1 MEQRPR
7 KVINWKKNLFIL
19 WLSQFL
25 AMIGFGCCM
34 PFIPLLLKDTL
45 HVADDQMRGFYV
57 SLYYLTGMVSLCVAS
72 TVWGVLADK
81 FGRKIMVLRA
91 SYAAAL
97 CYPLL
102 AFAPNV
108 GVLLLIRFICS
119 FFSGTV
125 NPAQTLLVTTTP
137 EEKHGFVLGTLSTSV
152 WSGNMTGFLT
162 GGLIVHYYGYTAAF
176 MTCGVIY
183 LISAL
188 LVQFFVEED
197 FHRPVAAAPGKK
209 KKRRSL
215 RDIASPAV
223 GWLLLMFLLM
233 GLARRIDN
241 PFIAMLVEQV
251 HGEEK
256 AAFFTGIL
264 GAAAALG
271 GVFSGILIGRLCD
284 KYDPGKLVFP
294 ILLISGTASLLQ
306 ACSVNIGMLIAARF
320 LGYFAG
326 GGLQPVLQVILA
338 KVIPCDQR
346 GAYFG
351 WTTSMSQAGGIL
363 CSFISGGIALL
374 GSVRGIFA
382 ATGIIMFFMIP
393 LMIPTRRA
401 CGKAEKELKP
411 VL

>member
-7 KVINWKKNLFIL
+7 KIINWKKNLFFL

-25 AMIGFGCCM
+25 AMAGFGCCM
-34 PFIPLLLKDTL
+34 PFIPLLMKNTL

-57 SLYYLTGMVSLCVAS
+57 SLYYLSGMMSICIAS

-108 GVLLLIRFICS
+108 GVLILIRFICS

-152 WSGNMTGFLT
+152 WSGNMTGFLA
-162 GGLIVHYYGYTAAF
+162 GGLIVHYFGYMTAF

-197 FHRPVAAAPGKK
+197 FHRPVAVPEKK

-215 RDIASPAV
+215 REIASPAV
-223 GWLLLMFLLM
+223 CWLLLMFLLM

-241 PFIAMLVEQV
+241 PFIAMLVEKV
-251 HGEEK
+251 NGEEK

-264 GAAAALG
+264 GASAALG

-294 ILLISGTASLLQ
+294 ILLISGTASILQ
-306 ACSVNIGMLIAARF
+306 ACSFNIEMLIAARF

-351 WTTSMSQAGGIL
+351 WTTSMNQAGGIL

-374 GSVRGIFA
+374 GNIRGIFA

-401 CGKAEKELKP
+401 CEKAEKKLVP
-411 VL
+411 AS

>member
-1 MEQRPR
+1 MKQPPR
-7 KVINWKKNLFIL
+7 TINWKKNLFFL

-25 AMIGFGCCM
+25 ATAGFGCCM

-57 SLYYLTGMVSLCVAS
+57 ALYYLSGMVSLCIAS
-72 TVWGVLADK
+72 TVWGVLADR
-81 FGRKIMVLRA
+81 FGRKIMLLRA
-91 SYAAAL
+91 GYAAAI

-108 GVLLLIRFICS
+108 GVLILIRFICS

-125 NPAQTLLVTTTP
+125 NPAQTLLVTNTP
-137 EEKHGFVLGTLSTSV
+137 EEKHGFALGTLSTSV
-152 WSGNMTGFLT
+152 WSGNMTGFLA
-162 GGLIVHYYGYTAAF
+162 GGLIVHYFGYTAAF
-176 MTCGVIY
+176 ITCGAIY
-183 LISAL
+183 LTSAL
-188 LVQFFVEED
+188 LVQIFVEED
-197 FHRPVAAAPGKK
+197 FHRSAPAAAPEKK

-223 GWLLLMFLLM
+223 CWLLLMFLLM

-256 AAFFTGIL
+256 AAFFTGVL

-271 GVFSGILIGRLCD
+271 GIFSGILIGRLCD

-294 ILLISGTASLLQ
+294 ILLVSGTVSILQ
-306 ACSVNIGMLIAARF
+306 AFSVNIGMLIAARF
-320 LGYFAG
+320 LAYFAG

-338 KVIPCDQR
+338 KVIPRDQR

-351 WTTSMSQAGGIL
+351 WTTSMNQAGGIL
-363 CSFISGGIALL
+363 CSFISGGIALF
-374 GSVRGIFA
+374 GSIRGIFA
-382 ATGIIMFFMIP
+382 SAGLIMLLMVP
-393 LMIPTRRA
+393 LMIPAGRA
-401 CGKAEKELKP
+401 CKREEKELEP
-411 VL
+411 AS